1 MDRRVGDEV
10 GEEGNGPAGSG
21 EGGGGGGEPDKS
33 PVTRRPSSPTSLLL
47 PPPSTPPPTTTTAT
61 GFVIDDCS
69 AVEQPDNEVDRPP
82 PSVVVECDI
91 DDDTAAS
98 ASVYYSGY
106 HSEELDEDLED
117 LEEEQ
122 EDEEDDDDEVV
133 EEEEEEEEEEE
144 GQDQE
149 EVEEEE
155 EEDDGLPYPGFV
167 PITLGFLTQYSKP
180 RTFCLRM
187 ITNPYPFLLNIK
199 FSGNFA
205 RVTESA
211 VCGLSGVS
219 LTLSSRIDSLSLPC
233 PATYV
238 VYMWH
243 VRQSEETWPTP
254 QVSRRASTIS
264 SCLFGRLFSCRC
276 VAGNCWVAWPRC
288 QRPTFFFFVCSR
300 RSVYNLY
307 WT

>member
-1 MDRRVGDEV
+1 M
-10 GEEGNGPAGSG
+10 
-21 EGGGGGGEPDKS
+21 
-33 PVTRRPSSPTSLLL
+33 
-47 PPPSTPPPTTTTAT
+47 
-61 GFVIDDCS
+61 
-69 AVEQPDNEVDRPP
+69 DRPP
-82 PSVVVECDI
+82 PSVVVACDI

-133 EEEEEEEEEEE
+133 EEEEEEEEEE

-155 EEDDGLPYPGFV
+155 DEDDGLPYPGFV

-238 VYMWH
+238 VYM
-243 VRQSEETWPTP
+243 
-254 QVSRRASTIS
+254 
-264 SCLFGRLFSCRC
+264 
-276 VAGNCWVAWPRC
+276 
-288 QRPTFFFFVCSR
+288 
-300 RSVYNLY
+300 
-307 WT
+307 